1 MSKIIELTRRVPGV
15 THTDRIVLYSLKL
28 YNDLHKK
35 GIVPNSS
42 LNVTKA
48 GLKDLEGFKATDEE
62 IRVGIAYLKQ
72 EGVIPNVGSEH
83 I

>member
-1 MSKIIELTRRVPGV
+1 MGEIIELTRRVSDV

-28 YNDLHKK
+28 YNDLHVK
-35 GIVPNSS
+35 GIVPSSS

-48 GLKDLEGFKATDEE
+48 GLKDLKGFKATDEE
-62 IRVGIAYLKQ
+62 IRIGIAYLK
-72 EGVIPNVGSEH
+72 EKGIIPNDRSEH